1 MTAKKN
7 FSALAKG
14 KQTTQKPNTTKP
26 KADVV
31 KKEVKI
37 IDSENPI
44 DITKNIVSEIIKN
57 VTREIEKPELEPEVE
72 IDNSDPNSL
81 EWLQEQVDLLTQE
94 NKSLTDELTEVY
106 DLVNRNN
113 NGETDNQVINEI
125 ISLFLELQNNLI
137 GNNPQG
143 QKWTMANIPHLLVNM
158 VNRFPFLDKYRR
170 V

>member
-14 KQTTQKPNTTKP
+14 KQTTQKLNTTKP

-44 DITKNIVSEIIKN
+44 DITKNMVSEIIKN
-57 VTREIEKPELEPEVE
+57 VTHEIEKPELEPDIEVN
-72 IDNSDPNSL
+72 NSDPNSL

-94 NKSLTDELTEVY
+94 NKLLTDELTEVY
-106 DLVNRNN
+106 DLVNS

-125 ISLFLELQNNLI
+125 ISLFLELQNNLM